1 MRREDTA
8 AVSVAMVMYTYK
20 GDVNPA
26 IGENSKRPL
35 SPAKSTEASFDD
47 DDCNAKSLN
56 VNKVCQQ

>member
-47 DDCNAKSLN
+47 DDCNAESLN

>member
-35 SPAKSTEASFDD
+35 SPAKSTEASLDD

>member
-1 MRREDTA
+1 
-8 AVSVAMVMYTYK
+8 MVMYTYK